1 MNKKQRNRPK
11 INKIKINKPKALY
24 IHIPFCHSICGYCDF
39 CKLIYNKKWI
49 KPYIES
55 LIKEISEYKITSN
68 SLDSIYIGGGTP
80 SSLTIS
86 EIEPLLKRIQTMIK
100 SDGEY
105 TIECNVTSLDEDK
118 IKLYRR
124 YGVNRLSL
132 GVESTDRRIL
142 SKMERDH
149 DFDDV
154 KRVVEMIKDNGIDN
168 INVDLIYAVPGET
181 RAMLQKDLDN
191 LLSLDVPHIS
201 TYSLILEKGTKFY
214 RDGEKELDQD
224 LVREQYDIIL
234 NKLRMSSYRRYE
246 VSNFAREGKESR
258 HNLTYWHNLPYYGA
272 GLGAAGYLE
281 NVRYTNTRNINEYI
295 KGHYISEKE
304 VLTKADL
311 EEYYLLLALRLDDGF
326 SKKDFKRIFGYDFT
340 DRYPFQL
347 KKMKDECLLCESND
361 RIMATDEGI
370 MLLDRILMEFITDG
384 NSKI

>member
-1 MNKKQRNRPK
+1 
-11 INKIKINKPKALY
+11 
-24 IHIPFCHSICGYCDF
+24 
-39 CKLIYNKKWI
+39 
-49 KPYIES
+49 
-55 LIKEISEYKITSN
+55 LIKEISQYKISSN

-86 EIEPLLKRIQTMIK
+86 EIEPLLEHIQKMIK
-100 SDGEY
+100 SNGEY

-118 IKLYRR
+118 IKLYER
-124 YGVNRLSL
+124 YGVNRFSL

-154 KRVVEMIKDNGIDN
+154 KRVVEMIKNNGIDN
-168 INVDLIYAVPGET
+168 INVDLIYAVPGESK
-181 RAMLQKDLDN
+181 AMLEKDLDN

-201 TYSLILEKGTKFY
+201 TYSLILEEGTKFY

-234 NKLRMSSYRRYE
+234 NRLRTSSYRRYE

-258 HNLTYWHNLPYYGA
+258 HNLTYWHNLQYYGV
-272 GLGAAGYLE
+272 GLGASGYLG
-281 NVRYTNTRNINEYI
+281 NVRYTNTRNINKYI
-295 KGHYISEKE
+295 DRRYISETE

-311 EEYYLLLALRLDDGF
+311 EEYYLMLALRLDDGF
-326 SKKDFKRIFGYDFT
+326 SKTDFKKIFGYDFV
-340 DRYPFQL
+340 DRYSSQL
-347 KKMKDECLLCESND
+347 KKMKDECLLRESND

-370 MLLDRILMEFITDG
+370 MLLDRIMMEFIANG
-384 NSKI
+384 NSTI